1 VQVSPPSASRSIRR
15 TLSGLLLVGFLAH
28 AGDGLVALMCDPGME
43 HGAAHGEAADPA
55 AGSGHGGHEHAEV
68 HASEQVP
75 PPPLSEGGDGVP
87 THGEAPCPLGSGV
100 MVFCGGAATVP
111 TPSFSDAPRVPFGD
125 APAIID
131 PSDALGTLLSLKLFR
146 PPRA

>member
-1 VQVSPPSASRSIRR
+1 MRVSPPSTSRAIRR

-43 HGAAHGEAADPA
+43 HGQSHGEAVDPA
-55 AGSGHGGHEHAEV
+55 AGSGHADHPEGHAPQPGH
-68 HASEQVP
+68 SSGP
-75 PPPLSEGGDGVP
+75 SEGGEGVHDP
-87 THGEAPCPLGSGV
+87 GEAPCPLGSG
-100 MVFCGGAATVP
+100 MMAFCGGAATVP

-125 APAIID
+125 APAITD
-131 PSDALGTLLSLKLFR
+131 PAGALGTLLSLRHFR